1 MEVRRL
7 SDLNSEE
14 LLHRLST
21 STKKKNIA
29 EGAKVLCKHDVDG
42 ECFLEMEDE
51 EFGEIGLSFGIK
63 KSLLRFRQKL
73 LQQEQGPGSA
83 PESVKYNTIEQQE
96 QTTRQWQDDEDSS
109 DLFSPPLLQTEI
121 GEEGVYEDFFSGF
134 SYNPQKETGKKNW
147 CSVGCHTSEFDERK
161 REVTPITKVHT
172 EESATSLKLS
182 SFIKRTIVKKR
193 NLPELKFYSV
203 IKWEEKGKPR
213 TANDFMK
220 LRNEEIVLEGWLQKL
235 AGLNSWFQVNH
246 WKRRYAIILQSGIF
260 INFECHNKKLYQKG
274 VFDLRTIENIQIQQT
289 TSEGSSLRLE
299 IFTSKKRMVLGFSSQ
314 EEMQMWRDE
323 ILRTCEKSN

>member
-29 EGAKVLCKHDVDG
+29 EGAKVLCMHDVDG

-51 EFGEIGLSFGIK
+51 EFGEIGLSFGMK
-63 KSLLRFRQKL
+63 KSLLRFREKL

-83 PESVKYNTIEQQE
+83 PEPVKYTTIEQQE
-96 QTTRQWQDDEDSS
+96 QTTRQWQEDEDSS
-109 DLFSPPLLQTEI
+109 DLFSPPLPQAVI
-121 GEEGVYEDFFSGF
+121 GEEGVYEDFFSGCSF
-134 SYNPQKETGKKNW
+134 NLQKEIGENNW
-147 CSVGCHTSEFDERK
+147 SSVSCHTSEFDEKK

-172 EESATSLKLS
+172 EESGTSLKLS
-182 SFIKRTIVKKR
+182 SFAKRTIVKKR
-193 NLPELKFYSV
+193 NLPELQFYSI
-203 IKWEEKGKPR
+203 IKWEEEGKPR
-213 TANDFMK
+213 TARDFMK
-220 LRNEEIVLEGWLQKL
+220 LRDEEIVLEGWLQKL

-246 WKRRYAIILQSGIF
+246 WKSRYAFILKSGIF
-260 INFECHNKKLYQKG
+260 INFERHNRKLYQKG
-274 VFDLRTIENIQIQQT
+274 VFNFKTIENIQIQQT
-289 TSEGSSLRLE
+289 TSEGSSLRIE
-299 IFTSKKRMVLGFSSQ
+299 IFTSKKRLVLGFSSQ
-314 EEMQMWRDE
+314 AEMLMWRDE